1 MPPTQRPYV
10 TAAAFEA
17 AFGTVPVSTAR
28 ALAAGFS
35 REQLRAACARGLL
48 VSPRRGVVS
57 VPSGPAPGGTIPT
70 GVQKAGPPGGDP
82 GWRTEHVALVRAA
95 LMAVGDG
102 AFASHQSAAA
112 VQALPTP
119 SARPPS
125 VVTLVRPGIQD
136 FRGPG
141 LLVRGS
147 DIPPH
152 VVTTID
158 GIPVTDVRR
167 TAVDL
172 ARGHRLPAALV
183 PLDAAARRLVAT
195 ATGTSGHA
203 LREAVHDPAA
213 RAVALREIAYA
224 VASCRGW
231 PGVVTARR
239 AAALADPASESP
251 LESRSRGWFVEA
263 GIELEIGVR
272 ISVDG
277 STYWADFCDRARR
290 VIGEADG
297 WGKYGLRA
305 DDVLAALKAERTRQ
319 DRLVAAGWTVVRWNS
334 DDSRAQ
340 VVTRMSAALRR
351 D

>member
-1 MPPTQRPYV
+1 MPATQRPYV

-17 AFGTVPVSTAR
+17 AFGTVPVPTAR

-57 VPSGPAPGGTIPT
+57 VPVGPALRST
-70 GVQKAGPPGGDP
+70 VAGAVDIRPRGGDAA
-82 GWRTEHVALVRAA
+82 WRTEHVALVRAA
-95 LMAVGDG
+95 LTAVGDG
-102 AFASHQSAAA
+102 AFASHQSGAA

-119 SARPPS
+119 SARRPS
-125 VVTLVRPGIQD
+125 EVTLVRPGIQD

-147 DIPPH
+147 EIPVH
-152 VVTTID
+152 FVTTID

-172 ARGHRLPAALV
+172 ARGRRLPAALV

-195 ATGTSGHA
+195 ATGTSGQA

-213 RAVALREIAYA
+213 RAVAMREIDYA

-231 PGVVTARR
+231 PGVTAARR

-251 LESRSRGWFVEA
+251 LESRSRGWFRET
-263 GIELEIGVR
+263 GIDIEIGVR
-272 ISVDG
+272 IVVDG
-277 STYWADFCDRARR
+277 VTYWADFCDRGRR

-297 WGKYGLRA
+297 WGKYGA
-305 DDVLAALKAERTRQ
+305 DVDQVRAALKAERTRQ
-319 DRLVAAGWTVVRWNS
+319 DRLVEAGWTVVRWTS
-334 DDSRAQ
+334 DDTRAQ
-340 VVTRMSAALRR
+340 VVARMSAALRR